1 MSEWICKDVG
11 LVINELRDRYST
23 LLSELEDKEEESQSK
38 DVENQIKGLHMAYDI
53 LDEVANDWLTDTP
66 PWRVLDQVK
75 GE

>member
-23 LLSELEDKEEESQSK
+23 LLSELEDKEEESQNK
-38 DVENQIKGLHMAYDI
+38 DIENQIKGLHMAYDI
-53 LDEVANDWLTDTP
+53 LDEVANNWLTDTP

>member
-23 LLSELEDKEEESQSK
+23 LLSELEDKEEESQNK
-38 DVENQIKGLHMAYDI
+38 DIGNQIKGLHMAYDI

-66 PWRVLDQVK
+66 PWRVLD
-75 GE
+75 